1 MRVLG
6 IDTSCYTTSVA
17 LVEDGRIAQ
26 ERRLL
31 SVAQGER
38 GLRQSSALFQHVER
52 LPELLEALF
61 AHSPGCV
68 DGVCVSTRPRDAE
81 GSYMPVFKAGECA
94 ARAIAAAQGVPLV
107 ETSHQQG
114 HIRAAPGG

>member
-1 MRVLG
+1 MRILG

-26 ERRLL
+26 ER
-31 SVAQGER
+31 AC
-38 GLRQSSALFQHVER
+38 SASPRANAGCANPAPLFQHVER

-68 DGVCVSTRPRDAE
+68 DGVCVSTRPRDAA
-81 GSYMPVFKAGECA
+81 GSYMPVFKAGECVA
-94 ARAIAAAQGVPLV
+94 HAIAAAQGVPLMGRA
-107 ETSHQQG
+107 TSKG
-114 HIRAAPGG
+114 IFALPW

>member
-38 GLRQSSALFQHVER
+38 GLRQSSALF
-52 LPELLEALF
+52 
-61 AHSPGCV
+61 
-68 DGVCVSTRPRDAE
+68 
-81 GSYMPVFKAGECA
+81 
-94 ARAIAAAQGVPLV
+94 
-107 ETSHQQG
+107 
-114 HIRAAPGG
+114 